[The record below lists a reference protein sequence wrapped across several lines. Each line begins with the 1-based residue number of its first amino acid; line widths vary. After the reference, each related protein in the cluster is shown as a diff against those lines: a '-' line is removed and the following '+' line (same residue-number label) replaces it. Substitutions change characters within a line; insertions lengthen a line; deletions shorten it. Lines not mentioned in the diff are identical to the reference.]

1 MSRVFCPALFKLPM
15 IRPFLFLL
23 SVLTASAFHAKAA
36 ANDTLLHFTFNE
48 ASGTPF
54 ITEEISNTQFPLQ
67 NIFNFPERIQAVQG
81 NALRLDGYS
90 TWAEN
95 DFALAGTTNQL
106 TIEAWYATEA
116 FPPSTDGDRKAIE
129 DGALISQITNGAG
142 FALEIGPYGNVS
154 LDFYTDG
161 QKYEVSTPKSI
172 EKYVWNHI
180 VATIDLAAQQA
191 KIYVN
196 GSLWKTASLGSHSS
210 ITFAN
215 VPMYIGRHNATALFA
230 GFNLTTLNGAID
242 DLKVYNH
249 ALTAEEV
256 RERDTDFAP
265 LAVTEI
271 LFEDFEGADY
281 TPWTVEGAAFG
292 SGPAAGSLSG
302 QNAVTGY
309 QGKQLVN
316 SFYEGDA
323 SQGYLRSPAFTI
335 EHELI
340 NFLVGGG
347 NHPASAAIRLLVN
360 GQVVRSA
367 TGKNSEELFAE
378 TWNVSDLLGQTVQ
391 IEVVDSAT
399 GGWGHILVDHITF
412 SNQQELL
419 EADLFIDPAV
429 RHAGDY
435 LRPQFHPMP
444 NTSWTN
450 EPYGLTYYKG
460 KYHLFFQKNPSGPYL
475 HFMHWGHL
483 SSPDLVHWQEEK
495 IVMGPSPGFDN
506 FGTWSG
512 TTIMGPNGEPVI
524 FYTGVDEAKAGIGV
538 AFPQDDD
545 LIEWEK
551 YPGNP
556 VIANS
561 PSGYLDFRDPFL
573 WKDGDTY
580 YMIVGGGLANNGGGA
595 LPTYKSTDLLN
606 WTRINTLF
614 SNSNLEESGFFW
626 EMPLFYPLNDQGEY
640 ILAVTP
646 LYDGKPANVVYWV
659 GKWEKERFTPYFK
672 TPKLLDASNNN
683 TLAPAIGR
691 DAEGR
696 ITYIG
701 IIPETRNVD
710 DQIVAGWRHAF
721 SLPRVLRLLEDSTV
735 GHYPHPNLC
744 RLRTNEIAI
753 GNRMIQ
759 NGPKLNLPEFGG
771 NQLNLSFTI
780 KADSASRFSVQVLKN
795 AEGSQFTSFIF
806 DLEKDLIALDT
817 RYAHDQVAQEEYT
830 ASEYV
835 FDYQEEINVEVFVD
849 HSIVEVFIDNLLV
862 LSTRAYPA
870 ETSELVDLVVSKG
883 AVEVVEA
890 KQWTM
895 QAMGSETGTETC
907 EPEFL
912 PAAFRELPEEPEPT
926 RLKKNDELRA
936 SIKLYPNPAQDV
948 LNMVLPIQNEVEV
961 AVLSMNGRVVKAEK
975 VRSSHHQIHTAGLPE
990 GLYLIRVKGRTFSEY
1005 FKIIIQ
1011 AK

>member
-1 MSRVFCPALFKLPM
+1 M
-15 IRPFLFLL
+15 IRPFLFLF
-23 SVLTASAFHAKAA
+23 SVLTVFVFQAKAA
-36 ANDTLLHFTFNE
+36 ANDTLMHFPFNE

-54 ITEEISNTQFPLQ
+54 VTEKVTNTQFPLQ
-67 NIFNFPERIQAVQG
+67 NIFTFPERIPAVQG
-81 NALRLDGYS
+81 SALRLDGYS
-90 TWAEN
+90 TYAEHAFN
-95 DFALAGTTNQL
+95 VNGISNQM

-116 FPPSTDGDRKAIE
+116 FPPSTDGDRRPIEGGAI
-129 DGALISQITNGAG
+129 ISQISNNGG
-142 FALEIGPYGNVS
+142 FALEVGPYGNVS
-154 LDFYTDG
+154 LDFYADG
-161 QKYEVSTPKSI
+161 QKYEVSTPQSI

-180 VATIDLAAQQA
+180 VATIDLAARQA

-196 GSLWKTASLGSHSS
+196 GSLWKTASLAAHNALN
-210 ITFAN
+210 FAN
-215 VPMYIGRHNATALFA
+215 VPMYIGRHNATALFS
-230 GFNLTTLNGAID
+230 GFNLTTLNGALD
-242 DLKVYNH
+242 DLKVYNGT
-249 ALTAEEV
+249 LTAEEV
-256 RERDTDFAP
+256 SARYTAFAP
-265 LAVTEI
+265 PAVAET
-271 LFEDFEGADY
+271 LFEDFEGQDY
-281 TPWTVEGAAFG
+281 APWTVAGAAFG
-292 SGPAAGSLSG
+292 TQPAAGALGG
-302 QNAVTGY
+302 QHPVTGY
-309 QGKQLVN
+309 RGNRFAN
-316 SFYEGDA
+316 SFHEGDA
-323 SQGYLRSPAFTI
+323 SQGTLRSPAFTI
-335 EHELI
+335 EQDLI
-340 NFLVGGG
+340 NFLIGGG
-347 NHPASAAIRLLVN
+347 NHPGKAEIRLLVD
-360 GQVVRSA
+360 GRVVRSA
-367 TGKNSEELFAE
+367 TGKNSETLVAE
-378 TWNVSDLLGQTVQ
+378 SWNVSEFKGANAQ
-391 IEVVDSAT
+391 IEVVDSVT
-399 GGWGHILVDHITF
+399 GGWGHILADHITF
-412 SNQQELL
+412 SNPQDLL
-419 EADLFIDPAV
+419 EADLFIDPAI

-435 LRPQFHPMP
+435 LRPQYHPMP

-475 HFMHWGHL
+475 FFMHWGHL
-483 SSPDLVHWQEEK
+483 SSPDLVHWEEEK

-512 TTIMGPNGEPVI
+512 ATIMGPNGEPVI

-538 AFPQDDD
+538 AFPQDDN

-551 YPGNP
+551 YQGNP

-606 WTRINTLF
+606 WTRINALF

-710 DQIVAGWRHAF
+710 DQIRAGWRHAF

-753 GNRMIQ
+753 SNRTVE
-759 NGPKLNLPEFGG
+759 NGSKLNLPEFGG

-780 KADSASRFSVQVLKN
+780 KADSASRFSLQVLKN
-795 AEGSQFTSFIF
+795 AEGSQFTSFVF
-806 DLEKDLIALDT
+806 DLEKNLIALDT
-817 RYAHDQVAQEEYT
+817 RYAHEQEAQEEYT
-830 ASEYV
+830 ASEYI

-870 ETSELVDLVVSKG
+870 ETSQLVDLVVSKG

-895 QAMGSETGTETC
+895 QAMGSETGMETC

-926 RLKKNDELRA
+926 GLKKNEELRA

-948 LNMVLPIQNEVEV
+948 LNLTLPAQEEVEV

-975 VRSSHHQIHTAGLPE
+975 VRSSKHQIHTAGLPE

-1011 AK
+1011 AR